1 MLRIILII
9 ILLYFLW
16 RMLKIIFRIMNRKRD
31 LFDSTKE
38 RKYPFK
44 DIEEAK
50 FEDITGQKGN
60 GEPEGEE
67 PPKK

>member
-31 LFDSTKE
+31 LFDSAKKST
-38 RKYPFK
+38 YPFP

-50 FEDITGQKGN
+50 YEDITGQKGN
-60 GEPEGEE
+60 REPEGEE